1 MSEDR
6 TAWDARA
13 RASIDGL
20 APLRFLVGR
29 FEGQGQDHGAPIRAE
44 AEGLLRLDGSWLEL
58 RERLREPDGTLL
70 YEDFALY
77 RFDPVDGQLR
87 VMHFSARAW
96 LSRYPA
102 RVDTEGALHWTT
114 GVGGPKVVLEPAE
127 GGWRS
132 RVTLPDEKEPAVV
145 LQYRAVES
153 DR

>member
-96 LSRYPA
+96 LSRYRGRSALDHRRGRPQGGAGA
-102 RVDTEGALHWTT
+102 RRRGLALPGHPPRRDRASGGA
-114 GVGGPKVVLEPAE
+114 
-127 GGWRS
+127 
-132 RVTLPDEKEPAVV
+132 AVP
-145 LQYRAVES
+145 R
-153 DR
+153 RGIR